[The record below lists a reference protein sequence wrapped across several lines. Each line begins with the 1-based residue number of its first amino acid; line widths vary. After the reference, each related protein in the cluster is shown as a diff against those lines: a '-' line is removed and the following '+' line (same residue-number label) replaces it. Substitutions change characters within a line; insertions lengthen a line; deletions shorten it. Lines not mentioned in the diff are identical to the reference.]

1 MEKISNAEIKK
12 YTTYK
17 LEGTVSEIYIP
28 SDVLE
33 LKNLLAE
40 LKNKN
45 IRYKILG
52 NGSNLIVSSK
62 YDGVLIKLKN
72 FDTLNID
79 GNTVKVGAGYMLPKL
94 ALKCAEN
101 GLSGLEFAYGIP
113 ATIGGAVYQNAGA
126 YGFSIDKVIKDVTI
140 LDANYE
146 IITLSKAELKFGYR
160 DSIFKHKN
168 FICLEVTL
176 ELRKGNSEDILEK
189 MKENL
194 KHRKENQPLE
204 YPSAGSVFR
213 NPIGYSAGKLIEEAG
228 CKGAQVGDA
237 MVSYKHANFIVNTG
251 KATAEDVLELIK
263 LVQKKVEDKTGILL
277 ETEQEYL
284 E

>member
-17 LEGTVSEIYIP
+17 LEGTVSEIYVP

-140 LDANYE
+140 LDGNYE

-160 DSIFKHKN
+160 DSVFKHKN

-176 ELRKGNSEDILEK
+176 ELKKGNSEDILEK

-237 MVSYKHANFIVNTG
+237 MVSYKHANFIVNIG

-263 LVQKKVEDKTGILL
+263 LVQKKVKDKTGILL

>member
-17 LEGTVSEIYIP
+17 LEGTVSEIYVP

-33 LKNLLAE
+33 LKNLLSE

-72 FDTLNID
+72 FDKLDID
-79 GNTVKVGAGYMLPKL
+79 GTKVVVGAGYSLSKL
-94 ALKCAEN
+94 SLECAN
-101 GLSGLEFAYGIP
+101 RGLSGLEFAACIP
-113 ATIGGAVYQNAGA
+113 ASVGGAVFQNAGA
-126 YGFSIDKVIKDVTI
+126 YGKQMDSVVTGIKAIDEYGNVV
-140 LDANYE
+140 Y
-146 IITLSKAELKFGYR
+146 LSKDELQFGYR
-160 DSIFKHKN
+160 DSILRHKKL
-168 FICLEVTL
+168 ICLEVFLMLKKDVVSVIKKRMTDNMS
-176 ELRKGNSEDILEK
+176 LRKDK
-189 MKENL
+189 
-194 KHRKENQPLE
+194 QPLE

-213 NPIGYSAGKLIEEAG
+213 NLPLMSAGKLIEESG
-228 CKGAQVGDA
+228 LKGFRIGDA
-237 MVSYKHANFIVNTG
+237 MVSLKHANFIVNVG
-251 KATAEDVLELIK
+251 KASGEDVIK
-263 LVQKKVEDKTGILL
+263 LINVIKKTVYDKTGVLL
-277 ETEQEYL
+277 ECEQEII

>member
-140 LDANYE
+140 LDGNYE

-176 ELRKGNSEDILEK
+176 ELKKGNSEDILEK

>member
-17 LEGTVSEIYIP
+17 LEGTVSEIYVP

-160 DSIFKHKN
+160 DSVFKHKN

-263 LVQKKVEDKTGILL
+263 LVQKKVKDKTGILL

>member
-140 LDANYE
+140 LDGNYE

-160 DSIFKHKN
+160 DSVFKHKN

-176 ELRKGNSEDILEK
+176 ELKKGNSEDILEK

-228 CKGAQVGDA
+228 CKGAQVGDV
-237 MVSYKHANFIVNTG
+237 MVSYKHANFIVNIG

-263 LVQKKVEDKTGILL
+263 LVQKKVKDKTGILL

>member
-17 LEGTVSEIYIP
+17 LEGTVSEIYVP

>member
-140 LDANYE
+140 LDGNYE
-146 IITLSKAELKFGYR
+146 IITLSKDELKFGYR

-176 ELRKGNSEDILEK
+176 ELKKGNSEDILEK

>member
-140 LDANYE
+140 LDGNYE

-160 DSIFKHKN
+160 DSVFKHKN

-176 ELRKGNSEDILEK
+176 ELKKGNSEDILEK

-237 MVSYKHANFIVNTG
+237 MVSYKHANFIVNIG

-263 LVQKKVEDKTGILL
+263 LVQKKVKDKTGILL

>member
-17 LEGTVSEIYIP
+17 LEGTVSEIYVP

-33 LKNLLAE
+33 LKNLLSE

-140 LDANYE
+140 LDGNYE

-160 DSIFKHKN
+160 DSVFKHKN

-176 ELRKGNSEDILEK
+176 ELKKGNSEDILEK

-228 CKGAQVGDA
+228 CKGAQVGDV
-237 MVSYKHANFIVNTG
+237 MVSYKHANFIVNIG

-263 LVQKKVEDKTGILL
+263 LVQKKVKDKTGILL

>member
-17 LEGTVSEIYIP
+17 LEGTVSEIYVP

-140 LDANYE
+140 LDGNYE
-146 IITLSKAELKFGYR
+146 IITLSKDELKFGYR
-160 DSIFKHKN
+160 DSVFKHKN

-176 ELRKGNSEDILEK
+176 ELKKGNSEDILEK

-228 CKGAQVGDA
+228 CKGAQVGDV
-237 MVSYKHANFIVNTG
+237 MVSYKHANFIVNIG

-263 LVQKKVEDKTGILL
+263 LVQKKVKDKTGILL

>member
-17 LEGTVSEIYIP
+17 LEGTVSEIYVP

-140 LDANYE
+140 LDGNYE
-146 IITLSKAELKFGYR
+146 IITLSKDELKFGYR

-176 ELRKGNSEDILEK
+176 ELKKGNSEDILEK

-237 MVSYKHANFIVNTG
+237 MVSYKHANFIVNIG

-263 LVQKKVEDKTGILL
+263 LVQKKVKDKTGILL

>member
-17 LEGTVSEIYIP
+17 LEGTVSEIYAP
-28 SDVLE
+28 SDILE
-33 LKNLLAE
+33 LKNLLTE
-40 LKNKN
+40 LKNKK
-45 IRYKILG
+45 IKYKILG
-52 NGSNLIVSSK
+52 NGSNLIISSK

-72 FDTLNID
+72 FDKLNID

-126 YGFSIDKVIKDVTI
+126 YGSSIDKVIKDVTI
-140 LDANYE
+140 LDGNYG
-146 IITLSKAELKFGYR
+146 IITLSKDELKFGYR
-160 DSIFKHKN
+160 DSILKHKN

-176 ELRKGNSEDILEK
+176 ELKKGNSEDILEK

-194 KHRKENQPLE
+194 KLRKENQPLE

-213 NPIGYSAGKLIEEAG
+213 NHTGYSAGKLIEEAG
-228 CKGAQVGDA
+228 CKGVRVGDA

-251 KATAEDVLELIK
+251 KATAEDVFKLIK
-263 LVQKKVEDKTGILL
+263 LVQKKVKDKTGILL
-277 ETEQEYL
+277 EAEQEYL

>member
-17 LEGTVSEIYIP
+17 LEGTVSEIYVP

-140 LDANYE
+140 LDGNYE

-160 DSIFKHKN
+160 DSVFKHKN

-176 ELRKGNSEDILEK
+176 ELKKGNSEDILEK

-228 CKGAQVGDA
+228 CKGAQVGDV
-237 MVSYKHANFIVNTG
+237 MVSYKHANFIVNIG

-263 LVQKKVEDKTGILL
+263 LVQKKVKDKTGILL

>member
-17 LEGTVSEIYIP
+17 LEGTVSEIYVP

-140 LDANYE
+140 LDGNYE

-160 DSIFKHKN
+160 DSVFKHKN

-176 ELRKGNSEDILEK
+176 ELKKGNSEDILEK

>member
-140 LDANYE
+140 LDGNYE